1 MTLDPRKRIR
11 RSADA
16 GRSGAPAPAGRA
28 TGASPD
34 AAVAVSPRRLDA
46 GPPRDGGTPGTEA
59 AVPPTGAAPAAGT
72 APATGTARAAGTV
85 PAAGAARPDGA
96 APGDGTVGPD
106 GTVAAAGSVPP
117 VAGLAPVRGGPR
129 GRRAR
134 RSAGALPYGLLV
146 PSVLLLLGLLGYP
159 LFVLVRTSFQQLDLR
174 QLIRRQTVWTGF
186 DNYRTILTDGEFWAV
201 TVRTVI
207 FAAVCVALTIAFGT
221 LVALL
226 MRRVGRSMRLLISA
240 GLLLAWATPP
250 VSAATVFKWLFDEQ
264 YGVINWMVSKLTPL
278 DWSQHSWFD
287 SQLPAF
293 TVIVL
298 CVVWQSIPF
307 VALTLYA
314 GLTTVPDTILEAARI
329 DGAGAWRSFWSVTGP
344 MLKPLYLILTSLS
357 VIWDLKVFIQVY
369 VITRGGPDRKT
380 LLINLYTYIEGFGAS
395 RFGVASAAAVVMVLI
410 TLAAT
415 IWYVRSMIR
424 VGEEE
429 L

>member
-11 RSADA
+11 RSAGTGRSGDPAPDRA
-16 GRSGAPAPAGRA
+16 GRSTA
-28 TGASPD
+28 ASPD
-34 AAVAVSPRRLDA
+34 AAVAVSPRR
-46 GPPRDGGTPGTEA
+46 PDGAVPGTGRPPGTGTSA
-59 AVPPTGAAPAAGT
+59 AAATVPPTVV
-72 APATGTARAAGTV
+72 V
-85 PAAGAARPDGA
+85 PAGGAVGGGA
-96 APGDGTVGPD
+96 
-106 GTVAAAGSVPP
+106 
-117 VAGLAPVRGGPR
+117 VRGGAVGGGAG
-129 GRRAR
+129 GRRSR
-134 RSAGALPYGLLV
+134 RAVGALPYGLLV

-159 LFVLVRTSFQQLDLR
+159 MYVLVRTSFQQLDLR

-186 DNYRTILTDGEFWAV
+186 DNYRTILSDGEFWAV
-201 TVRTVI
+201 TVRTVV
-207 FAAVCVALTIAFGT
+207 FAAVCVALTIGFGT

-226 MRRVGRSMRLLISA
+226 MRRTGRSMRLLISA

-264 YGVINWMVSKLTPL
+264 YGVVDWLVTKLTPL

-293 TVIVL
+293 SVIVL

-314 GLTTVPDTILEAARI
+314 GLTTVPDAVLEAAHI

-357 VIWDLKVFIQVY
+357 VIWDLKVFTQVY

-415 IWYVRSMIR
+415 VWYVRSMIR

>member
-1 MTLDPRKRIR
+1 MSLDPRKRAR
-11 RSADA
+11 RPAGLGPAGYPAPDRA
-16 GRSGAPAPAGRA
+16 GRSTSAPA
-28 TGASPD
+28 D
-34 AAVAVSPRRLDA
+34 AAVITRAPDVAVPVA
-46 GPPRDGGTPGTEA
+46 G
-59 AVPPTGAAPAAGT
+59 AVPP
-72 APATGTARAAGTV
+72 AGTV
-85 PAAGAARPDGA
+85 PPVGLEPPAG
-96 APGDGTVGPD
+96 
-106 GTVAAAGSVPP
+106 
-117 VAGLAPVRGGPR
+117 GGGV

-134 RSAGALPYGLLV
+134 RRRPAGALPYGLLV

-159 LFVLVRTSFQQLDLR
+159 LIVLVRTSFQQLDLR
-174 QLIRRQTVWTGF
+174 QLIRRQTVWVGF

-201 TVRTVI
+201 TVRTLV
-207 FAAVCVALTIAFGT
+207 FAAVCVALTIGLGT

-264 YGVINWMVSKLTPL
+264 YGVVNWLVTTLTPV
-278 DWSQHSWFD
+278 DWSRHSWFD

-293 TVIVL
+293 SVIVL
-298 CVVWQSIPF
+298 CVVWQAIPF

-329 DGAGAWRSFWSVTGP
+329 DGAGGWRSFWSVTAP

-357 VIWDLKVFIQVY
+357 VIWDLKVFTQLY

-380 LLINLYTYIEGFGAS
+380 LLINLYTYLEGFGAS
-395 RFGVASAAAVVMVLI
+395 RFGLASAAAVVMVLI

>member
-1 MTLDPRKRIR
+1 MILDPRKRTR
-11 RSADA
+11 RSANPEPDGVPEPDRA
-16 GRSGAPAPAGRA
+16 GRS
-28 TGASPD
+28 ASASAD
-34 AAVAVSPRRLDA
+34 AAVAVTTRR
-46 GPPRDGGTPGTEA
+46 PGA
-59 AVPPTGAAPAAGT
+59 AVPVAGAVARTGAIPPEA
-72 APATGTARAAGTV
+72 TV
-85 PAAGAARPDGA
+85 PRVGLSRPAG
-96 APGDGTVGPD
+96 
-106 GTVAAAGSVPP
+106 
-117 VAGLAPVRGGPR
+117 RGG
-129 GRRAR
+129 GVRRR
-134 RSAGALPYGLLV
+134 RRPAGALPYGLLV
-146 PSVLLLLGLLGYP
+146 PSVLLVLGLLGYP

-201 TVRTVI
+201 TVRTLI
-207 FAAVCVALTIAFGT
+207 FAAVCVALTIALGT

-264 YGVINWMVSKLTPL
+264 YGVVDWLVTTLTPL

-293 TVIVL
+293 SVIVL

-357 VIWDLKVFIQVY
+357 VIWDLKVFTQVY

-424 VGEEE
+424 VGEED

>member
-1 MTLDPRKRIR
+1 MNPD
-11 RSADA
+11 
-16 GRSGAPAPAGRA
+16 PAGV
-28 TGASPD
+28 TTEG
-34 AAVAVSPRRLDA
+34 
-46 GPPRDGGTPGTEA
+46 PGTVTVDVA
-59 AVPPTGAAPAAGT
+59 ATV
-72 APATGTARAAGTV
+72 PATGTAAG
-85 PAAGAARPDGA
+85 
-96 APGDGTVGPD
+96 
-106 GTVAAAGSVPP
+106 
-117 VAGLAPVRGGPR
+117 GLVPVRPPA
-129 GRRAR
+129 RRAR
-134 RSAGALPYGLLV
+134 RRRRAGALPYGLVV

-159 LFVLVRTSFQQLDLR
+159 LYVLVRTSFQQLDLR
-174 QLIRRQTVWTGF
+174 QLIHRQTVWTGL
-186 DNYRTILTDGEFWAV
+186 DNYKTILSDSEFWAI
-201 TVRTVI
+201 TVRTLV
-207 FAAVCVALTIAFGT
+207 FAAVCVALTIGLGT

-226 MRRVGRSMRLLISA
+226 MRRVGRAMRLVISA

-264 YGVINWMVSKLTPL
+264 YGVVDWLVTKLTPL

-293 TVIVL
+293 SVIVL

-314 GLTTVPDTILEAARI
+314 GLTTVPDAVLEAARI

-344 MLKPLYLILTSLS
+344 MLKPLYLILISLS
-357 VIWDLKVFIQVY
+357 VIWDLKVFTQVY

-380 LLINLYTYIEGFGAS
+380 LLINLYTYTEGFGAS

-415 IWYVRSMIR
+415 IWYVRSMVR

>member
-11 RSADA
+11 RSAGTGRSGDPAPDRA
-16 GRSGAPAPAGRA
+16 GRSTA
-28 TGASPD
+28 ASPD
-34 AAVAVSPRRLDA
+34 AAVAVSPRR
-46 GPPRDGGTPGTEA
+46 PDGAVPGTGRPPGTGTSA
-59 AVPPTGAAPAAGT
+59 AAATVPPTVV
-72 APATGTARAAGTV
+72 V
-85 PAAGAARPDGA
+85 PAGGAVGGGA
-96 APGDGTVGPD
+96 
-106 GTVAAAGSVPP
+106 
-117 VAGLAPVRGGPR
+117 VRGGAVGGGAG
-129 GRRAR
+129 GRRSR
-134 RSAGALPYGLLV
+134 RAVGALPYGLLV

-159 LFVLVRTSFQQLDLR
+159 MYVLVRTSFQQLDLR

-186 DNYRTILTDGEFWAV
+186 DNYRTILSDGEFWAV
-201 TVRTVI
+201 TVRTVV
-207 FAAVCVALTIAFGT
+207 FAAVCVALTIGFGT

-226 MRRVGRSMRLLISA
+226 MRRTGRSMRLLISA

-264 YGVINWMVSKLTPL
+264 YGVVDWLVTKLTPL

-293 TVIVL
+293 SVIVL

-314 GLTTVPDTILEAARI
+314 GLTTVPDAVLEAAHI

-357 VIWDLKVFIQVY
+357 VIWDLKVFTQVY

>member
-11 RSADA
+11 RSAGTGRSGDPAPDRA
-16 GRSGAPAPAGRA
+16 GRSTA
-28 TGASPD
+28 ASPD
-34 AAVAVSPRRLDA
+34 AAVAVSPRRPDGA
-46 GPPRDGGTPGTEA
+46 VPETGATPRTGTSA
-59 AVPPTGAAPAAGT
+59 AAATVPPTVV
-72 APATGTARAAGTV
+72 V
-85 PAAGAARPDGA
+85 PAGGAVGGGA
-96 APGDGTVGPD
+96 
-106 GTVAAAGSVPP
+106 
-117 VAGLAPVRGGPR
+117 VRGGAVGGGAG
-129 GRRAR
+129 GRRSR
-134 RSAGALPYGLLV
+134 RAVGALPYGLLV

-159 LFVLVRTSFQQLDLR
+159 MYVLVRTSFQQLDLR

-186 DNYRTILTDGEFWAV
+186 DNYRTILSDGEFWAV
-201 TVRTVI
+201 TVRTVV
-207 FAAVCVALTIAFGT
+207 FAAVCVALTIGFGT

-226 MRRVGRSMRLLISA
+226 MRRTGRSMRLLISA

-264 YGVINWMVSKLTPL
+264 YGVVDWLVTKLTPL

-293 TVIVL
+293 SVIVL

-314 GLTTVPDTILEAARI
+314 GLTTVPDAVLEAAHI

-357 VIWDLKVFIQVY
+357 VIWDLKVFTQVY

>member
-1 MTLDPRKRIR
+1 VSFDPRKRSR
-11 RSADA
+11 RSAGAGSSGPPDGS
-16 GRSGAPAPAGRA
+16 GRSA
-28 TGASPD
+28 ASAD
-34 AAVAVSPRRLDA
+34 AAVAVTGRRPGGSAPVADA
-46 GPPRDGGTPGTEA
+46 PVRTGA
-59 AVPPTGAAPAAGT
+59 AVPPAP
-72 APATGTARAAGTV
+72 TV
-85 PAAGAARPDGA
+85 PPAGLE
-96 APGDGTVGPD
+96 
-106 GTVAAAGSVPP
+106 PP
-117 VAGLAPVRGGPR
+117 VGGAGRP
-129 GRRAR
+129 GRRR
-134 RSAGALPYGLLV
+134 PVGALPYGLLV

-159 LFVLVRTSFQQLDLR
+159 LYVLVRTSFQQLDLR

-201 TVRTVI
+201 TIRTVV
-207 FAAVCVALTIAFGT
+207 FAAVCVALTIGLGT

-264 YGVINWMVSKLTPL
+264 YGVVDWLVTTLTPL
-278 DWSQHSWFD
+278 DWTQHSWFD

-293 TVIVL
+293 SVIVL
-298 CVVWQSIPF
+298 CVVWQAIPF

-314 GLTTVPDTILEAARI
+314 GLTTVPDAILEAARI
-329 DGAGAWRSFWSVTGP
+329 DGAGGWRSFWSVTGP

-357 VIWDLKVFIQVY
+357 VIWDLKVFTQVY
-369 VITRGGPDRKT
+369 VITRGGPERKT
-380 LLINLYTYIEGFGAS
+380 LLINLYTYTEGFGAS

-415 IWYVRSMIR
+415 LWYVRSMIR

>member
-11 RSADA
+11 RSAGSAPDGVREPDRA
-16 GRSGAPAPAGRA
+16 GRSGS
-28 TGASPD
+28 ASD
-34 AAVAVSPRRLDA
+34 AAVAVGTRRPDA
-46 GPPRDGGTPGTEA
+46 GRPVAGAVARGGTVSPAG
-59 AVPPTGAAPAAGT
+59 AVPPVGTVPPAAPAG
-72 APATGTARAAGTV
+72 
-85 PAAGAARPDGA
+85 DGA
-96 APGDGTVGPD
+96 
-106 GTVAAAGSVPP
+106 
-117 VAGLAPVRGGPR
+117 VR
-129 GRRAR
+129 RRAR
-134 RSAGALPYGLLV
+134 RRRPIGALPYGLLV

-174 QLIRRQTVWTGF
+174 QLIRRQTVWAGF

-207 FAAVCVALTIAFGT
+207 FAAVCVALTITLGT

-264 YGVINWMVSKLTPL
+264 YGVVDWLVTKLTPL

-298 CVVWQSIPF
+298 CVVWQAIPF

-369 VITRGGPDRKT
+369 VITRGGPDRQT